1 MRKIFDFGIQQN
13 ASLVLCQKVVYSDE
27 FLRRVPAYLVCQSS
41 PRRMQWLKSMSTGN
55 SAIFSL
61 LVCQQSFHLRKFV
74 WFFLFQG
81 VCGRRASTE
90 SGGHTSDCQSD
101 RHLSLG
107 IDFQHVSFSNLIGS
121 TKHVSMSLYLCNNS
135 ISCSLQH
142 FQVSAGCWE
151 AERSQCIHFHQT
163 PIPFRSFEKQRDFS
177 QNHLENVLLL
187 GKTLLFTCTFSC
199 DSKTIV
205 ILACH

>member
-1 MRKIFDFGIQQN
+1 MRKIFDFGIQEN
-13 ASLVLCQKVVYSDE
+13 ASLVLCQKVIYSDE

-61 LVCQQSFHLRKFV
+61 LVCFIWGSLSD
-74 WFFLFQG
+74 FFLFQG

-101 RHLSLG
+101 RYFSLG

-121 TKHVSMSLYLCNNS
+121 TKHVSMSLYLYNNF

-142 FQVSAGCWE
+142 FQVSAGV
-151 AERSQCIHFHQT
+151 
-163 PIPFRSFEKQRDFS
+163 EKPRGVNAYISIRLQYHSDLSRNKETS
-177 QNHLENVLLL
+177 H
-187 GKTLLFTCTFSC
+187 S
-199 DSKTIV
+199 I
-205 ILACH
+205 I